1 MGARLAEGRWFDAA
15 GRDGRR
21 RIAVVNASLAESL
34 FPLTGAVGKHIVL
47 DDRRWEV
54 IGVIG
59 DMRSRGLHRRPRA
72 EVYVPASRADET
84 GAVVAMRTPSS
95 PADVLPAVRVA
106 VQRVDN
112 GLALADIATMQRRV
126 NDSIAAQR
134 FHATLLGVLAAFA
147 LLLAA
152 TGIYGLVAHSVSQR
166 TREIG
171 IRKALGEGTSTIFR
185 RVLTWV
191 LSLSVI
197 GLVLGA
203 LLAMAGIEWLTD
215 TVTDAREPGA
225 AIFLQVPVL
234 LLFVTLL
241 AAWIPALRAGRVDP
255 MIAMRE

>member
-1 MGARLAEGRWFDAA
+1 
-15 GRDGRR
+15 
-21 RIAVVNASLAESL
+21 
-34 FPLTGAVGKHIVL
+34 
-47 DDRRWEV
+47 
-54 IGVIG
+54 
-59 DMRSRGLHRRPRA
+59 
-72 EVYVPASRADET
+72 
-84 GAVVAMRTPSS
+84 
-95 PADVLPAVRVA
+95 
-106 VQRVDN
+106 
-112 GLALADIATMQRRV
+112 
-126 NDSIAAQR
+126 
-134 FHATLLGVLAAFA
+134 